1 MRVVYL
7 NRQNSHYS
15 CKKFMFAKVEN
26 VVRVGLVGNFL
37 CLCRNLEKK
46 NSSTSLSRTC
56 FKFKSNI
63 LTLD

>member
-46 NSSTSLSRTC
+46 IKQ
-56 FKFKSNI
+56 FKYLFISNLFQI
-63 LTLD
+63 